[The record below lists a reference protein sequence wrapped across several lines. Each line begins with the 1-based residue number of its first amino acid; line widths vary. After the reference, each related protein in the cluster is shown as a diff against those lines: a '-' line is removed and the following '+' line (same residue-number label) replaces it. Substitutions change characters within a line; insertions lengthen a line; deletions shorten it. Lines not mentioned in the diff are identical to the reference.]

1 MKRRILS
8 IVLSLCLGLSVS
20 ATAAGAT
27 FTDVPDEHWAY
38 EFVEKAVNEGWISG
52 NGDGKFGVNDQIT
65 YAQAATMFVQAFFQ
79 EDLTDYDGPT
89 TPWYLPFTQTADF
102 ICITASTDV
111 DGSYDDDFKVNQP
124 VNRYEMAQM
133 INNTLQQKAL
143 WFLDLEFDTSSV
155 ADWNKIPVEYQSSV
169 EVVNATG
176 IISGI
181 DSNGT
186 FNGDGMVTRGQAAVI
201 MTRLNEVIEN
211 GGVITPAKQG
221 QPKEVEQSQESDEDF
236 INEVLRL
243 VNEERA
249 EEGLS
254 PMTTNDTIN
263 EAAKIRAGEL
273 EELFD
278 HTRPD
283 GSSCFSALNEMG
295 ISYWTAGENI
305 AFGASSPESVMDMW
319 MNSEGHRANILNESF
334 DTIGV
339 GRVENYWVQMFIGS

>member
-8 IVLSLCLGLSVS
+8 FVLFLCLGLPVSV
-20 ATAAGAT
+20 TAADST
-27 FTDVPDEHWAY
+27 FTDVPADHWAY
-38 EFVEKAVNEGWISG
+38 EFVEKAANEGWISG
-52 NGDGKFGVNDQIT
+52 NGNGEFGVNDQVT
-65 YAQAATMFVQAFFQ
+65 YAQVATMFVQAFFQ
-79 EDLTDYDGPT
+79 EDLVDYDGPT
-89 TPWYLPFTQTADF
+89 SPWYLPFTQTADF
-102 ICITASTDV
+102 ICITASTAV

-133 INNTLQQKAL
+133 VNNTLQQKAL

-155 ADWNKIPVEYQSSV
+155 ADWNKIPIEYQTAV

-186 FNGDGMVTRGQAAVI
+186 FNGDGLVTRGQAAVI
-201 MTRLNEVIEN
+201 MARLNEVIEN
-211 GGVITPAKQG
+211 GNIITPTE
-221 QPKEVEQSQESDEDF
+221 PEQSQESDEDF

-249 EEGLS
+249 KEGLS

-263 EAAKIRAGEL
+263 EAAKVRAGEL
-273 EELFD
+273 QELFD

-283 GSSCFSALNEMG
+283 GSRCFTALNEMG
-295 ISYWTAGENI
+295 VSYWTAGENI
-305 AFGASSPESVMDMW
+305 ASGASSPESVMDMW
-319 MNSEGHRANILNESF
+319 MNSEGHRANILNENF

-339 GRVENYWVQMFIGS
+339 GRVGNYWVQMFIGN